1 MRLTGP
7 ALRVTIFIGESD
19 TWHHRPLYTEIVHR
33 AHAAGLAGASV
44 FRGIEGFG
52 ASSLIH
58 TTRLLSLSEDLPLA
72 IVIVDTEERV
82 RAFLPQ
88 LDELVV
94 EGLVILDDCE
104 VIRYV
109 GRGGAESGPG
119 SADSTGSTGSADSTA
134 EGAGGAS

>member
-1 MRLTGP
+1 MTRLTGN
-7 ALRVTIFIGESD
+7 ALRVTVFVGEND
-19 TWHHRPLYTEIVHR
+19 TWHHKPLYSEIVHR
-33 AHAAGLAGASV
+33 AHTAGLAGASV

-58 TTRLLSLSEDLPLA
+58 TSRLLSLSEDLPVA

-88 LDELVV
+88 LDELVT

-109 GRGGAESGPG
+109 GRDGKSGESDAKGKR
-119 SADSTGSTGSADSTA
+119 
-134 EGAGGAS
+134 